1 MRDTYTVHWQQHINR
16 DYIHL
21 EDYKREVQRK
31 RVFSSGNV
39 HEPVK
44 EVPSPVAKRD
54 HGLQGRNERRVH
66 DSEATVSDHG
76 HSVNR
81 PKRFNC

>member
-1 MRDTYTVHWQQHINR
+1 MRDACTVHWQQHI

-21 EDYKREVQRK
+21 EDYKREVQSK

-44 EVPSPVAKRD
+44 GVPSPVAK
-54 HGLQGRNERRVH
+54 ETMVRREEMNDVCL
-66 DSEATVSDHG
+66 
-76 HSVNR
+76 R
-81 PKRFNC
+81 Q